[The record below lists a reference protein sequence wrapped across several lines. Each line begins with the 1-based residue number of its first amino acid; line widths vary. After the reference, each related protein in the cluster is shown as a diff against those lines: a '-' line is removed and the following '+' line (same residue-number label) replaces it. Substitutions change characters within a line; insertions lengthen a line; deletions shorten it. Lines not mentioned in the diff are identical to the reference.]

1 MWQKKEKVDL
11 FSEKLKAR
19 LFIKKK
25 KVKKKV
31 DKKQKFLTNKKKPN
45 GLQI

>member
-11 FSEKLKAR
+11 FSEKLKVR
-19 LFIKKK
+19 LFKKK

>member
-1 MWQKKEKVDL
+1 MTKKKEKVDL
-11 FSEKLKAR
+11 FSGKLKVR
-19 LFIKKK
+19 LFIKKRK
-25 KVKKKV
+25 LKKKV

>member
-1 MWQKKEKVDL
+1 MLDYL
-11 FSEKLKAR
+11 
-19 LFIKKK
+19 KKK

-45 GLQI
+45 GLQIYIHKLGHK